1 VDVREGT
8 AIASRPP
15 IAHERLTST
24 HPLAGGPSVHLR
36 LVRRE
41 PEPGPVMGSSFL
53 AKGFRPFFLVAA
65 LFAAVGVPFWVAT
78 LVGAPPW
85 RPPDNPLDWHAHE
98 MVFGFAGAVI
108 AGFLLTAVANWTGR
122 RTLDG
127 GLLALLC
134 AIWLSARVLPFVPGS
149 GSAPAFFDVAFW
161 LGLLAACAV
170 PIVAARNR
178 RNYGFL
184 VLLGGFTAAVVV
196 SHANRLGYLQRD
208 TWGVHSLGV
217 DLVTVALVVMTG
229 RVVPMFTRN
238 ATHASDIVESPI
250 YDRLATLAVALVV
263 VLDIAGASSLYS
275 APLAGFAGAMVLARA
290 RKWGAKHTLRKPLL
304 WVLHLGHAW
313 VGIGLILRGLVPLF
327 PSLPPSLALH
337 AVTAG
342 GLGLLSFGM
351 MTRVTLGH
359 TGRMLAV
366 PRSIAFAM
374 HGLACCA
381 LLRVFGPL
389 VVPFHVPV
397 LLGFAGALWSAA
409 FVTYVVVYAS
419 ALVSPRV
426 DGRPG

>member
-1 VDVREGT
+1 
-8 AIASRPP
+8 
-15 IAHERLTST
+15 
-24 HPLAGGPSVHLR
+24 
-36 LVRRE
+36 
-41 PEPGPVMGSSFL
+41 
-53 AKGFRPFFLVAA
+53 
-65 LFAAVGVPFWVAT
+65 
-78 LVGAPPW
+78 
-85 RPPDNPLDWHAHE
+85 

-108 AGFLLTAVANWTGR
+108 AGFLLTAVSNWTGR
-122 RTLDG
+122 KTLDG

-134 AIWLSARVLPFVPGS
+134 LVWLAARVLPFVS
-149 GSAPAFFDVAFW
+149 GAGFVAAIVDIVFW

-170 PIVAARNR
+170 PIVVSRNR

-184 VLLGGFTAAVVV
+184 VLLSGFSAAAAV
-196 SHANRLGYLQRD
+196 SHANRLGYLMRD

-238 ATHASDIVESPI
+238 ATGASDIVESPI
-250 YDRLATLAVALVV
+250 YDRLATIAVALVV
-263 VLDIAGASSLYS
+263 VLDIAGVSSLYS
-275 APLAGFAGAMVLARA
+275 APPAGFAGAMVLARA
-290 RKWGAKHTLRKPLL
+290 RHWGISHTFGKPLL
-304 WVLHLGHAW
+304 WVLHVGHAW
-313 VGIGLILRGLVPLF
+313 VGVGLVLRGLVPLF

-366 PRSIAFAM
+366 PRSIALAM
-374 HGLACCA
+374 HALVCCA

-389 VVPFHVPV
+389 VLPFHVPIV
-397 LLGFAGALWSAA
+397 LGLAGTLWTAA

-419 ALVSPRV
+419 ALMSRRV